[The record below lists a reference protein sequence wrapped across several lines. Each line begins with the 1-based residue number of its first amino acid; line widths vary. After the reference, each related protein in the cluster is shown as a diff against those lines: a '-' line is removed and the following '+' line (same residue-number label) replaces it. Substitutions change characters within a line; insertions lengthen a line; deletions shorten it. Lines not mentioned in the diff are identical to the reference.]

1 MSFGYFS
8 WRGVLLT
15 AQWIWS
21 DVLLYSI
28 STSSGTGK
36 LDIETRGGPSPIGCN
51 RIVEGNAE
59 NPVAFAQ
66 NS

>member
-1 MSFGYFS
+1 MPFGYFS

-21 DVLLYSI
+21 DVLLHSI

-36 LDIETRGGPSPIGCN
+36 LDIETRGGLSPIGCN
-51 RIVEGNAE
+51 RIVEGRAE
-59 NPVAFAQ
+59 SSVAFAE